1 MKSLLRKVLS
11 FTLAFFLVISFIPN
25 EIKAAE
31 KKNYLALG
39 DSISTGYGL
48 SQNGFVNQIADK
60 YGYNLTNSAAD
71 GETSKSLLDKLNS
84 GSLKSDIE
92 NADIIT
98 LTVGGNDLMNALYD
112 FLAEKYNASAQ
123 KDYDGEKIKEI
134 LTNDEDS
141 EYSAVITTAILNIN
155 DFLSS
160 NYMTDAISNFENN
173 LNDIISYIETNN
185 PDAWVIITTQYNPYK
200 FLPKQGQDE
209 PGMATTL
216 ELINTTFE
224 QGVKQ
229 LNQIIKN
236 VNTNSSTFMVADVYE
251 RFNDAKENP
260 CNATYDIN
268 TSKLNLDFHPNEYG
282 HELITDMVSGK
293 IEELQ
298 YAIDQEEALN
308 LLNPTFMKI
317 REMDE
322 LKTTSISKVKTKEQ
336 AKTWAENLIKPV
348 LPAGMSVKVTIE
360 NFTPAKEGTKNNI
373 KGTQGSFKLT
383 AVLEYNGFKSEMIE
397 IDTTIKTTAYLNT
410 DDNKQQTDDKNQTSN
425 TSNKEINT
433 PNTSDQNNITTYVLI
448 LIISGISLAAV
459 MTTLRK
465 RYH

>member
-11 FTLAFFLVISFIPN
+11 FALAFFLVISFIPN

-71 GETSKSLLDKLNS
+71 GETSQSLLYNLNS

-92 NADIIT
+92 NADVIT

-134 LTNDEDS
+134 LMNNEDG

-160 NYMTDAISNFENN
+160 NYATDAISNFENN

-200 FLPKQGQDE
+200 FLSKQGQGTNMED
-209 PGMATTL
+209 TL
-216 ELINTTFE
+216 NLINTTFE
-224 QGVKQ
+224 QGVQ
-229 LNQIIKN
+229 NLNQIIKN
-236 VNTNSSTFMVADVYE
+236 VNTNSSTFIIADVYE

-260 CNATYDIN
+260 CNATYDN
-268 TSKLNLDFHPNEYG
+268 TYKLNLDFHPNEYG
-282 HELITDMVSGK
+282 HGLIADMVSGK
-293 IEELQ
+293 IDELQ

-308 LLNPTFMKI
+308 LLNPTFIKI
-317 REMDE
+317 REMNE

-348 LPAGMSVKVTIE
+348 LPDGMSVKVTIE
-360 NFTPAKEGTKNNI
+360 NFTPAKEGTKDNV

-397 IDTTIKTTAYLNT
+397 IDTTIKTTAYSNT